1 MYDRVI
7 SRLVE
12 KNCRAY
18 RLFTT
23 PPTRTAPPCKPETPA
38 CTDEGDAA

>member
-1 MYDRVI
+1 MYDRI
-7 SRLVE
+7 IARLVE

-23 PPTRTAPPCKPETPA
+23 TGAVSPRNPDAAVP
-38 CTDEGDAA
+38 TDEGDAA